1 MGLSAGSR
9 TLNNQSGTCA
19 GRAHRRGT
27 CSATAGH
34 RTWWVMGRVTAS
46 SLRSWA
52 LLALALPSRA
62 KPRCSH
68 RSLFRF
74 HATCLLT
81 WGGKRVSTSTRR
93 YFLVLLQFKQGP
105 DQKDC
110 PVFVTYWACLLL
122 QNCTVAQL
130 LSKKGNPHV
139 AIGALLEQSS
149 FTDTLSSSRASNNSR
164 VAPEYNAGFTG
175 VLLPCSL
182 LAPLLLHFRIS
193 QVRYASFACNLIV
206 YCSLQ
211 LDLSAFNRPQ

>member
-110 PVFVTYWACLLL
+110 LCDLLGLPVAAELHGGSAAE
-122 QNCTVAQL
+122 QEGQPARSNRRA
-130 LSKKGNPHV
+130 
-139 AIGALLEQSS
+139 AGAEL
-149 FTDTLSSSRASNNSR
+149 
-164 VAPEYNAGFTG
+164 V
-175 VLLPCSL
+175 
-182 LAPLLLHFRIS
+182 H
-193 QVRYASFACNLIV
+193 
-206 YCSLQ
+206 
-211 LDLSAFNRPQ
+211 